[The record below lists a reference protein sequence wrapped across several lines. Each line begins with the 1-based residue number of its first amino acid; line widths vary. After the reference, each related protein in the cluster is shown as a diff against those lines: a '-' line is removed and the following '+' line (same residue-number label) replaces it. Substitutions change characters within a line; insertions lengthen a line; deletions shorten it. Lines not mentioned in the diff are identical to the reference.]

1 MLRRHPVLAPLTV
14 GYLAIVGWITLGPQP
29 LDDRGVGLLRAV
41 LGILARHDLTS
52 WITYDVVESAA
63 NVAMF
68 VPIGL
73 LFLLLLGRTSW
84 WLALLAGVALTCA
97 IEFTQ
102 LFLPGRYSDP
112 RDIVM
117 NSLGAL
123 VGIGIGLL
131 LTLATGRTGAR
142 DRGAA

>member
-1 MLRRHPVLAPLTV
+1 VIRRHPVLVPVTLAYLTV
-14 GYLAIVGWITLGPQP
+14 VGWVTLGPQP
-29 LDDRGVGLLRAV
+29 LDARGM
-41 LGILARHDLTS
+41 GILRQILRLFARNDLTS
-52 WITYDVVESAA
+52 WVTYDLVESSA

-73 LFLLLLGRTSW
+73 LFLLLLGSRYW
-84 WLALLAGVALTCA
+84 WLAFLIGVALTCA

-112 RDIVM
+112 RDILM

-123 VGIGIGLL
+123 VGVAFGLL
-131 LTLATGRTGAR
+131 LSPRR
-142 DRGAA
+142 VHD

>member
-1 MLRRHPVLAPLTV
+1 M
-14 GYLAIVGWITLGPQP
+14 
-29 LDDRGVGLLRAV
+29 
-41 LGILARHDLTS
+41 GILRQILRIFARNDLTS
-52 WITYDVVESAA
+52 WITYDLVESSA

-73 LFLLLLGRTSW
+73 LFLLLLGARYW
-84 WLALLAGVALTCA
+84 WLAVLIGVALTCA

-112 RDIVM
+112 RDILM

-123 VGIGIGLL
+123 VGVVVGLL
-131 LTLATGRTGAR
+131 LSPRRAH
-142 DRGAA
+142 D

>member
-1 MLRRHPVLAPLTV
+1 VIRRHPVLVPVTLA
-14 GYLAIVGWITLGPQP
+14 YLAVVGWVTLGPQP
-29 LDDRGVGLLRAV
+29 LDARGM
-41 LGILARHDLTS
+41 GILRQILRLFARNDLTS
-52 WITYDVVESAA
+52 WVTYDLVESSA

-73 LFLLLLGRTSW
+73 LFLLLLGSRYW
-84 WLALLAGVALTCA
+84 WLAFLIGVALTCA

-112 RDIVM
+112 RDILM

-123 VGIGIGLL
+123 VGVAFGLL
-131 LTLATGRTGAR
+131 LSPRR
-142 DRGAA
+142 VHD

>member
-1 MLRRHPVLAPLTV
+1 VIHRHPVLVPVTLA
-14 GYLAIVGWITLGPQP
+14 YLAVVGWVTLGPQP
-29 LDDRGVGLLRAV
+29 LDARGMGLLRQ
-41 LGILARHDLTS
+41 ILRLFARNDLTS
-52 WITYDVVESAA
+52 WVTYDLVESSA

-73 LFLLLLGRTSW
+73 LFLLLLGSRYW
-84 WLALLAGVALTCA
+84 WLAFLIGVALTCA

-112 RDIVM
+112 RDILM

-123 VGIGIGLL
+123 VGVAFGLL
-131 LTLATGRTGAR
+131 LSPRR
-142 DRGAA
+142 VHD

>member
-1 MLRRHPVLAPLTV
+1 VIRRHPVLVPVTLA
-14 GYLAIVGWITLGPQP
+14 YLAVVGWVTLGPQP
-29 LDDRGVGLLRAV
+29 LDARGM
-41 LGILARHDLTS
+41 GILRQILRLFARNDLTS
-52 WITYDVVESAA
+52 WVTYDLVESSA

-73 LFLLLLGRTSW
+73 LFLLLLGGRYW
-84 WLALLAGVALTCA
+84 WLAVLIGVALTCA

-112 RDIVM
+112 RDILM

-123 VGIGIGLL
+123 VGVAFGLL
-131 LTLATGRTGAR
+131 LSPRR
-142 DRGAA
+142 VHD

>member
-1 MLRRHPVLAPLTV
+1 MIRRHPVLFPVTL
-14 GYLAIVGWITLGPQP
+14 GYLALVGWVTLGPQP
-29 LDDRGVGLLRAV
+29 LDARGMGILRQIIA
-41 LGILARHDLTS
+41 ILARFDLTS
-52 WITYDVVESAA
+52 WITYDLVESSA

-73 LFLLLLGRTSW
+73 MFLLLLGARYW
-84 WLALLAGVALTCA
+84 WLAILIGVALTCA

-112 RDIVM
+112 RDILM

-123 VGIGIGLL
+123 VGVTVGLL
-131 LTLATGRTGAR
+131 LSPRRVHG
-142 DRGAA
+142 